1 MKIWDQFKSKSITKQ
16 IFLMVSVIFIVFFIV
31 YNSLMI
37 YTKHDRYIEVPNLSG
52 LNLDEAIEIASQNK
66 LNVCICGSL
75 YLAGEFL
82 KKNQTIPN

>member
-1 MKIWDQFKSKSITKQ
+1 MQSNEILAVVESVSTEKGLDE
-16 IFLMVSVIFIVFFIV
+16 SVIF
-31 YNSLMI
+31 
-37 YTKHDRYIEVPNLSG
+37 
-52 LNLDEAIEIASQNK
+52 EAIEIASQNK